1 MLIYQLIT
9 FFKNTVFTLAQCI
22 IMVNTRKTSNPHYS
36 LIDWFSLFLSFFKF
50 KKKQTNKQTLIYT
63 PFHFPF
69 PAAPPVSKVDEK
81 LKAAEARRA
90 ELARVKAEEL
100 QKK

>member
-1 MLIYQLIT
+1 MHSVLSWSIPGKPVILIIHWLID
-9 FFKNTVFTLAQCI
+9 FL
-22 IMVNTRKTSNPHYS
+22 SLS
-36 LIDWFSLFLSFFKF
+36 LILISKN
-50 KKKQTNKQTLIYT
+50 KQKNKQTLIYT